1 MYKNSKAL
9 LEILKSFLFETEY
22 KKPVDLDI
30 DNIIKI
36 AEIHSVTA
44 MVGAVFE
51 KAGVEVSPLMQTV
64 ILKRKIQCATLG
76 AQRELFFNEISRGL
90 TENDIENIIV
100 KGYVLRDL
108 YPIKDLRTMT
118 DMDFVIKSSD
128 GNKMEKVMLR
138 LGYELGEVFQGDW
151 SFFKNK
157 VHIEFH
163 EKLTESD
170 LGNGYNY
177 DEYLR
182 DCFDH
187 TVEYNGLTRT
197 LDNEYHLIYML
208 IHCAKHFYNGGCG
221 FRMIMDF
228 AAYLKKYNNDIDWRY
243 INGEL
248 KKIRLY
254 DFSENIWYL
263 CGEWF
268 GITAENK
275 VFSMDASLYNE
286 VFGFVAKGGTFGE
299 AEGEARMVNKAVRE
313 SIEKNSGNAIT
324 SLWIKLRRYI
334 FLDDKSMR
342 GIIPW
347 YKNKPKI
354 MLPVAWMY
362 KGITAISKKGFGITK
377 DIIVS
382 STGDEKA
389 IKEYNMLKGLGLYKK
404 K

>member
-22 KKPVDLDI
+22 KKPVDLDV

-36 AEIHSVTA
+36 AELHSVTA

-51 KAGVEVSPLMQTV
+51 KSDVEVSPIMQNV
-64 ILKRKIQCATLG
+64 ILKRKIQCGTLG
-76 AQRELFFNEISRGL
+76 AQRELFFNEISQGL

-118 DMDFVIKSSD
+118 DMDFVIRSAD
-128 GNKMEKVMLR
+128 GKKMERVMSV

-163 EKLTESD
+163 EKLTESE
-170 LGNGYNY
+170 LGNGFNY

-182 DCFDH
+182 DCFEH
-187 TVEYNGLTRT
+187 TVAYNGLTKT

-228 AAYLKKYNNDIDWRY
+228 AAYLKVYNNTVDWKY

-248 KKIRLY
+248 KRIKLY
-254 DFSENIWYL
+254 DFSKNIWYL

-275 VFSMDASLYNE
+275 VFSMEDSLYNE
-286 VFGFVAKGGTFGE
+286 VLGFIAKGGTFGE
-299 AEGEARMVNKAVRE
+299 AEGEDRMVSKAARE
-313 SIEKNSGNAIT
+313 SIEKSSSNIVT
-324 SLWIKLRRYI
+324 SFWIKLKRYV

-342 GIIPW
+342 GIISW
-347 YKNKPKI
+347 YKNKPKV
-354 MLPVAWMY
+354 MLPVAWVY
-362 KGITAISKKGFGITK
+362 KGITAINKKGLSITK
-377 DIIVS
+377 DIIIS
-382 STGDEKA
+382 GAGDEKA
-389 IKEYNMLKGLGLYKK
+389 IKEYNMLKELGLYRKK
-404 K
+404 